1 VVSRE
6 QTQIREAPT
15 PGVTEGYEPGEVP
28 LYEGQ
33 AGVEE
38 GYAAAER
45 ERRPFFAVEAYEQGY
60 AVTYDLLPA
69 GVQLTAEA
77 RAEVADLLTAE
88 VEAVVADADRPTT
101 EVSRSVNDS
110 LGNVSLFGRED
121 SARRVAAAVSR
132 VVLDETNWTEAS
144 PPEGAVGDPR
154 N

>member
-1 VVSRE
+1 M
-6 QTQIREAPT
+6 
-15 PGVTEGYEPGEVP
+15 TEGYEPGEVP

-45 ERRPFFAVEAYEQGY
+45 ERRPFFAVEAYEQGH

-69 GVQLTAEA
+69 GAQLTAEA
-77 RAEVADLLTAE
+77 RTEVNDLLTAE
-88 VEAVVADADRPTT
+88 IEAVVADASLPTT

-110 LGNVSLFGRED
+110 LGNVSFFGRED
-121 SARRVAAAVSR
+121 SARRVAAAVSQ
-132 VVLDETNWTEAS
+132 VVLDEANWTEAR
-144 PPEGAVGDPR
+144 PPDTAVGDRR